1 MKKICLFIIC
11 LFMFIPLVSAVTT
24 TQSSSTKASTTKA
37 TKGLTEEEE
46 CTEETC
52 KNNSSECTDEET
64 CETTSKEKEASD
76 DGLLSD
82 GKSAILIEAS
92 TGKVIYE
99 KNSHDRYAPASMTKI
114 MSMILI
120 MEEIDKGN
128 LKWNEKLT
136 TSEYASSMGGSQI
149 FLQPNEKMTVKDLFK
164 AVAIGSANDA
174 TVVFAERIAGTEDKF
189 VEKMNAK
196 AKELGL
202 KDTNFKNA
210 VGLDEANHYS
220 SAYDMSV
227 MARELV
233 KHEKIFEFT
242 TIYEDYL
249 RQNTDNKFWL
259 VNTNK
264 LIKTYEGADGLKTGY
279 TKEAGYCL
287 TATANK
293 NRMRLIATIMGA
305 SDSKSRN
312 SNMATLLDYGFNSY
326 EMQVEVKKGEVVSK
340 KNISK
345 AKNETVEIVPS
356 KDASVLVERGNK
368 KEALNY
374 EMKLNKLKLPIKK
387 GESVGILNLKDGN
400 KVISTV
406 DLTVKQDVER
416 ASILELYK
424 RSIKSIL
431 SGSM

>member
-1 MKKICLFIIC
+1 MKKICFFIIC
-11 LFMFIPLVSAVTT
+11 LFMFLPLISA
-24 TQSSSTKASTTKA
+24 
-37 TKGLTEEEE
+37 LEEEKKE
-46 CTEETC
+46 TNTTNEEEKQDTKTE
-52 KNNSSECTDEET
+52 
-64 CETTSKEKEASD
+64 D

-92 TGKVIYE
+92 TGKILYE
-99 KNSHDRYAPASMTKI
+99 KNSHERYAPASMTKI

-120 MEEIDKGN
+120 MEEIEKGN
-128 LKWNEKLT
+128 LKWNDTLVA
-136 TSEYASSMGGSQI
+136 SEYAASMGGSQI
-149 FLQPNEKMTVKDLFK
+149 FLQPNEKMSVKDLFK

-174 TVVFAERIAGTEDKF
+174 TVVFAEKIAGTEEKF
-189 VEKMNAK
+189 VEKMNKK

-220 SAYDMSV
+220 SAYDMAY
-227 MARELV
+227 MAKELV

-264 LIKTYEGADGLKTGY
+264 LIKTYDGADGLKTGY
-279 TKEAGYCL
+279 TTEAGYCL
-287 TATANK
+287 TASAYRN
-293 NRMRLIATIMGA
+293 NMRLIGTIMGA
-305 SDSKSRN
+305 KESKTRN
-312 SNMATLLDYGFNSY
+312 TNMATLLDYGFNMY
-326 EMQVEVKKGEVVSK
+326 QMQVEVKKGEVVSK
-340 KNISK
+340 KKSSK
-345 AKNETVEIVPS
+345 AENEVIEIVPK
-356 KDASVLVERGNK
+356 KDASVLVEKGEE

-374 EMKLNKLKLPIKK
+374 EMNLDKIKLPIKK
-387 GESVGILNLKDGN
+387 GDKIGVLKLKDGN

-406 DLTVKQDVER
+406 DLTVKEDVEK

-431 SGSM
+431 SGNI

>member
-11 LFMFIPLVSAVTT
+11 LFLFVPLVYAVDTNSTTTSKNVTT
-24 TQSSSTKASTTKA
+24 QEETTTNIESSCEASGDCTNE
-37 TKGLTEEEE
+37 GEETSQE
-46 CTEETC
+46 TEET
-52 KNNSSECTDEET
+52 
-64 CETTSKEKEASD
+64 SD
-76 DGLLSD
+76 DVLLSD

-92 TGKVIYE
+92 TGKIIYE

-114 MSMILI
+114 MSMII
-120 MEEIDKGN
+120 IIEEIENGN
-128 LKWNEKLT
+128 LKWNETLVA
-136 TSEYASSMGGSQI
+136 SEYAASMGGSQI

-174 TVVFAERIAGTEDKF
+174 TVVFAERIAGTEAKF
-189 VEKMNAK
+189 VEKMNDK

-220 SAYDMSV
+220 SAYDMAM
-227 MARELV
+227 MAKELV

-287 TATANK
+287 TATAK
-293 NRMRLIATIMGA
+293 KDSMRLIGTIMGA
-305 SDSKSRN
+305 TDSKSRN
-312 SNMATLLDYGFNSY
+312 SNMATLLDYGFNLY
-326 EMQVEVKKGEVVSK
+326 EMQVEVKEGEVISK
-340 KNISK
+340 KKSSK
-345 AKNETVEIVPS
+345 AENEVIEIVPK
-356 KDASVLVERGNK
+356 KDASVLVEKGQE

-374 EMKLNKLKLPIKK
+374 EMNLDKIKLPIKK
-387 GESVGILNLKDGN
+387 GDKIGILKLKDGN

-406 DLTVKQDVER
+406 DLTVKEDVEK

-431 SGSM
+431 SGNM

>member
-11 LFMFIPLVSAVTT
+11 LFLFIPIVGAVTT
-24 TQSSSTKASTTKA
+24 TNNDNTT
-37 TKGLTEEEE
+37 TTTHSNQICNTNEED
-46 CTEETC
+46 CTGESKVLEETEA
-52 KNNSSECTDEET
+52 K
-64 CETTSKEKEASD
+64 TTH
-76 DGLLSD
+76 DGLLTD

-92 TGKVIYE
+92 TGNILYE
-99 KNSHDRYAPASMTKI
+99 KNAHDRYAPASMTKI

-120 MEEIDKGN
+120 MEEIEKGK
-128 LKWNEKLT
+128 LKWNDMLVA
-136 TSEYASSMGGSQI
+136 SQYASSMGGSQI
-149 FLQPNEKMTVKDLFK
+149 FLQPNEKMTVKDLVK

-174 TVVFAERIAGTEDKF
+174 TVVLAERIAGTEEKF
-189 VEKMNAK
+189 VKMMNNK

-210 VGLDEANHYS
+210 VGLDTANHYS
-220 SAYDMSV
+220 SAYDMAQ

-264 LIKTYEGADGLKTGY
+264 LIKTYDGVDGLKTGY

-287 TATANK
+287 TATAK
-293 NRMRLIATIMGA
+293 KDGMRLIGTIMGA
-305 SDSKSRN
+305 SDSKTRN
-312 SNMATLLDYGFNSY
+312 SNMSTLLDYGYNSY

-340 KNISK
+340 KKITK
-345 AKNETVEIVPS
+345 AKSEEVQIVPND
-356 KDASVLVERGNK
+356 DASILIERGEEK
-368 KEALNY
+368 SALNY
-374 EMKLNKLKLPIKK
+374 EIKLDKIKLPVKK
-387 GESVGILNLKDGN
+387 GDKIGKLNLKDGN
-400 KVISTV
+400 KIISTV
-406 DLTVKQDVER
+406 DLTVKNNAEK

-424 RSIKSIL
+424 RSIKKIFA
-431 SGSM
+431 GNI

>member
-1 MKKICLFIIC
+1 MKKICLFIVC
-11 LFMFIPLVSAVTT
+11 LFLFIPLVYAVDTNSTTTSKNVTT
-24 TQSSSTKASTTKA
+24 QEETTTNIESSCEASGDCTNE
-37 TKGLTEEEE
+37 GEETSQE
-46 CTEETC
+46 TEET
-52 KNNSSECTDEET
+52 
-64 CETTSKEKEASD
+64 SD

-92 TGKVIYE
+92 TGKIIYE

-114 MSMILI
+114 MSMII
-120 MEEIDKGN
+120 IIEEIENGN
-128 LKWNEKLT
+128 LKWNETLVA
-136 TSEYASSMGGSQI
+136 SEYAASMGGSQI

-174 TVVFAERIAGTEDKF
+174 TVVFAERIAGTEAKF
-189 VEKMNAK
+189 VEKMNDK

-220 SAYDMSV
+220 SAYDMAM
-227 MARELV
+227 MAKELV

-287 TATANK
+287 TATAK
-293 NRMRLIATIMGA
+293 KDSMRLIGTIMGA
-305 SDSKSRN
+305 TDSKSRN
-312 SNMATLLDYGFNSY
+312 SNMATLLDYGFNLY
-326 EMQVEVKKGEVVSK
+326 EMQVEVKEGEVISK
-340 KNISK
+340 KKSSK
-345 AKNETVEIVPS
+345 AENEVIEIVPK
-356 KDASVLVERGNK
+356 KDASVLVEKGQE

-374 EMKLNKLKLPIKK
+374 EMNLDKIKLPIKK
-387 GESVGILNLKDGN
+387 GDKIGILKLKDGN

-406 DLTVKQDVER
+406 DLTVKEDVEK

-431 SGSM
+431 SGNM